1 MKKFKWLLGMLVLAL
16 MPMLQ
21 SCDDDDGYSIGDFS
35 WDWATVRTTGGGGYY
50 LVGDRW
56 GIIDPVATSIP
67 WFKPV
72 DGERVVSF
80 FNPLADM
87 SDEKGVQVKMEGIQ
101 EVLTKEV
108 EEMTAEN
115 RIISKFF
122 FIFSSVPGCA
132 SRPPPRT
139 ATAPLAGRPSC
150 SPPSPLRPPAV
161 SGWTAWTGTPA
172 APPPAIPSP
181 RARAAGWPRSTA
193 PCSSWSLS

>member
-115 RIISKFF
+115 EEEFGNDPILIYQGDMWLGGKFLNIIF
-122 FIFSSVPGCA
+122 
-132 SRPPPRT
+132 RQN
-139 ATAPLAGRPSC
+139 L
-150 SPPSPLRPPAV
+150 
-161 SGWTAWTGTPA
+161 
-172 APPPAIPSP
+172 
-181 RARAAGWPRSTA
+181 PRSEKHRI
-193 PCSSWSLS
+193 SLVENKIATEPGEPETPETLSIGEDGYVHLELRYNTYDDVTDYWGR

>member
-72 DGERVVSF
+72 EGER
-80 FNPLADM
+80 
-87 SDEKGVQVKMEGIQ
+87 
-101 EVLTKEV
+101 
-108 EEMTAEN
+108 
-115 RIISKFF
+115 
-122 FIFSSVPGCA
+122 
-132 SRPPPRT
+132 RPAAGP
-139 ATAPLAGRPSC
+139 AGRG
-150 SPPSPLRPPAV
+150 LRRRHPEGQCRKHPV
-161 SGWTAWTGTPA
+161 
-172 APPPAIPSP
+172 
-181 RARAAGWPRSTA
+181 
-193 PCSSWSLS
+193 SLSGGCCGRQHRGGVP

>member
-1 MKKFKWLLGMLVLAL
+1 M
-16 MPMLQ
+16 
-21 SCDDDDGYSIGDFS
+21 
-35 WDWATVRTTGGGGYY
+35 
-50 LVGDRW
+50 VGDRW

-115 RIISKFF
+115 EEEFGNDPILIYQGDMWLGGKFLNIIFRQNLPRSEKHRISLLHHHTYYNVTPNEHSRLHRCLKFPEF
-122 FIFSSVPGCA
+122 RVH
-132 SRPPPRT
+132 
-139 ATAPLAGRPSC
+139 
-150 SPPSPLRPPAV
+150 PAQLL
-161 SGWTAWTGTPA
+161 SY
-172 APPPAIPSP
+172 SP
-181 RARAAGWPRSTA
+181 RD
-193 PCSSWSLS
+193 